1 MPTPE
6 ELLATAQAEGKEL
19 ADTYNKGVQSQNEL
33 MQQLVK
39 KQGEIEAYAKIVNPP
54 ADEPACEVSPE

>member
-6 ELLATAQAEGKEL
+6 ELLKIAEQEGKAL
-19 ADTYNKGVQSQNEL
+19 ADQYNAGVQSQNAL

-39 KQGEIEAYAKIVNPP
+39 KQGEIEAFNKIINHPD
-54 ADEPACEVSPE
+54 DEPACEVSPE

>member
-39 KQGEIEAYAKIVNPP
+39 KQGEIEA
-54 ADEPACEVSPE
+54 

>member
-6 ELLATAQAEGKEL
+6 ELLSTAKAEGKEL

-33 MQQLVK
+33 MQQLIK
-39 KQGEIEAYAKIVNPP
+39 KQGEIEAYGKLVNPP
-54 ADEPACEVSPE
+54 TDEPACEVSPE

>member
-1 MPTPE
+1 MATPE
-6 ELLATAQAEGKEL
+6 ELLQTAEKEGKAL
-19 ADTYNKGVQSQNEL
+19 ADQYNEGVKSQNEL
-33 MQQLVK
+33 MKQLIK